1 MARGVAG
8 ARSRTCSGLRVAL
21 GLVVATTLASARPA
35 RADVDITASWDID
48 LVLSPPGW
56 EVVSGMT
63 VIQSGT
69 SVSMQIGDTIATG
82 TIDPASGAFS
92 VLSPDTPACDQFG
105 LQGVASPDGNT
116 MTGTGFMEVQGPPIH
131 PICVVFQLTF
141 TANRVFCGNGVLDP
155 GESCDDGN
163 RRDGDCCSASC
174 VAAAVGSSCADDGQG
189 CTADVCDDGLTCTHH
204 VAPAGTLCRVTTQG
218 CNGDSQ
224 CDGTSPACLP
234 LPDSDGDGIPDGCDL
249 CPGGLRLTAPR
260 LTLGRYDGISGNDKF
275 VVQGELESS
284 AAAALTDP
292 VAHGLQI
299 VVTSPEDRQVLF
311 VPVPAGAYDRVTRT
325 GWKVVGRSGQA
336 WKFRS
341 ADTSARVRLSLDEG
355 PRVDVKASGKRW
367 DFATRLPI
375 TPLRLTLRLDPDP
388 FGAMST
394 ACGEIDFEGPGLP
407 PPSCKSRGSTLDCR

>member
-1 MARGVAG
+1 MDRGVAG
-8 ARSRTCSGLRVAL
+8 ARSRTWSGLRVAL

-35 RADVDITASWDID
+35 RAEVDITASWDID
-48 LVLSPPGW
+48 LVLSPGW

-92 VLSPDTPACDQFG
+92 VLSPDSPACDQFG

-116 MTGTGFMEVQGPPIH
+116 MSGTGFMEVQGPPFH

-189 CTADVCDDGLTCTHH
+189 CTADVCDDGLTCTHP
-204 VAPAGTLCRVTTQG
+204 VAPAGTLCRATTQG

-224 CDGTSPACLP
+224 CDGMSPACPP
-234 LPDSDGDGIPDGCDL
+234 LLDSDGDGIPDGCDL
-249 CPGGLRLTAPR
+249 CSGGLRLTAPR
-260 LTLGRYDGISGNDKF
+260 LRLGKYDGISGNDTF
-275 VVQGELESS
+275 LVQGELESS
-284 AAAALTDP
+284 AAAAFADP
-292 VAHGLQI
+292 VAHGLDI
-299 VVTSPEDRQVLF
+299 LIASPEQPEVLF
-311 VPVPAGAYDRVTRT
+311 VPVPAGAYARAIRT
-325 GWKVVGRSGQA
+325 GWKVVRPGLA
-336 WKFRS
+336 WRFRS
-341 ADTSARVRLSLDEG
+341 SNISARVRLSLGER
-355 PRVDVKASGKRW
+355 PRVDVKASGKRGS
-367 DFATRLPI
+367 FATQLPV

-388 FGAMST
+388 FGAMSA

-407 PPSCKSRGSTLDCR
+407 PPSCTLKSGGSTLDCR